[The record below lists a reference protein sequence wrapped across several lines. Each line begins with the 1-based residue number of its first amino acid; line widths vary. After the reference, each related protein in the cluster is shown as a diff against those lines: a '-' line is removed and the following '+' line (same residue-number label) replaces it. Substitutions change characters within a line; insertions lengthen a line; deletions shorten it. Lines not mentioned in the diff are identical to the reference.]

1 MEDIKL
7 LLGYIET
14 AVKEGK
20 KPILGNGVIVDG
32 NYVLDVVNRIRVAY
46 SQMNG
51 EEIVE
56 KANEKAKEI
65 LREAES
71 RKEEIIK
78 HDAVMKEARVRAD
91 RIVQQANQEK
101 ARKERELIDNLSA
114 MLANAQQTMDE
125 ANERIAGAMNEA
137 SKSIKSAL
145 IRVNKKKED

>member
-1 MEDIKL
+1 M
-7 LLGYIET
+7 LGYIET

-20 KPILGNGVIVDG
+20 KTILGNGVIVDG
-32 NYVLDVVNRIRVAY
+32 NYILDVVNRIRVAY
-46 SQMNG
+46 SKVNG

-56 KANEKAKEI
+56 KANEKANEI

-78 HDAVMKEARVRAD
+78 QDAVMKEARIRAD
-91 RIVQQANQEK
+91 RIVSQANFEK
-101 ARKERELIDNLSA
+101 SKRERELIDNLSA
-114 MLANAQQTMDE
+114 MLASAQATVDD
-125 ANERIAGAMNEA
+125 ANEKIATAMNEA